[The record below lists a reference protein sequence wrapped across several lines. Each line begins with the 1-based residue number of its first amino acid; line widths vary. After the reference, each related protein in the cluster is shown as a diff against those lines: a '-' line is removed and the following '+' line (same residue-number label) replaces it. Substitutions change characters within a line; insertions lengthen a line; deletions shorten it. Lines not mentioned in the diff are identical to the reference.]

1 MLSELRFQII
11 LQNIVYIL
19 GSQLKGLGYDNTN
32 KTFYV
37 YYSGFISDEVKN
49 KTLELLH
56 LLFDNTYNVE
66 WQQVI

>member
-37 YYSGFISDEVKN
+37 YYSGSISDAVKN

-66 WQQVI
+66 WQEVL